1 MTLRRYAPLKP
12 SRGTVW
18 PPEVKAHV
26 RSHYAGCLGPLAG
39 MKGECL
45 GQIELDHVRASG
57 GTGMK
62 SKSVAV
68 NAAQLCSWHHRLR
81 TEHGKEWRPRLIT
94 VINTLTRDCLSCE
107 AERFLFYGSER
118 TDYPASVA

>member
-1 MTLRRYAPLKP
+1 MTLRRYAPLKS

-18 PPEVKAHV
+18 PPEVRAHV

-81 TEHGKEWRPRLIT
+81 TEHGKEYRPRLLT
-94 VINTLTRDCLSCE
+94 VIATLTRGCERCE
-107 AERFLFYGSER
+107 AEHFAVYGVPFS
-118 TDYPASVA
+118 DPAAVA